1 MINDIVPELAN
12 SAIGNL
18 NSAALPD
25 LKFVIKID
33 EDKTSGMMNFNDLY
47 DLVSSKNILEI
58 RDMQR
63 KINPDDPTNI

>member
-47 DLVSSKNILEI
+47 DLVSNKNILEI